1 MTNKILTMNSV
12 ELFTGAGGLAI
23 GISNA
28 GFRHQAAIERDKDA
42 CFTIRSNQQRG
53 IQSVADWPVF
63 QADVSQFDFTTLHHA
78 SLSPKEANTR
88 GGMTREICSPSS
100 SGLSEN

>member
-1 MTNKILTMNSV
+1 MANKILTMNSV

-53 IQSVADWPVF
+53 IQSVADCPVF
-63 QADVSQFDFTTLHHA
+63 QADVSQFDFTTL
-78 SLSPKEANTR
+78 
-88 GGMTREICSPSS
+88 
-100 SGLSEN
+100 